1 VSQNQSSLAHP
12 SLHNCSL
19 RLYRSIATPNVWIP
33 SAKSMKQNT
42 GKEVRRRPRTV
53 YGGPYRSFR
62 FRKRP
67 LPDVP
72 GAVALAGAASA
83 RGANRRVRRPGG
95 STARHHARGS
105 NGAQRLGAE
114 VRRRWCR
121 GRACASIGPCA
132 GARTSTSAHEGA
144 GHAARQT
151 AVGVGA
157 WTPRRSGVGAGD
169 DDRRMT
175 PAAWPMNRQ
184 TSRANRPNR
193 PFRADSA

>member
-1 VSQNQSSLAHP
+1 MLVRYLLELLQDNENHVMSDWGQVVAGSNPVSPTRESVGQSRFSGW
-12 SLHNCSL
+12 
-19 RLYRSIATPNVWIP
+19 RSTRPATPSMARTNRKRTRLAFRSMTTADQASSIP
-33 SAKSMKQNT
+33 TSRK
-42 GKEVRRRPRTV
+42 VLCVV
-53 YGGPYRSFR
+53 YGVIAVAALIGTWSHIGPYLHSFTD
-62 FRKRP
+62 F
-67 LPDVP
+67 V
-72 GAVALAGAASA
+72 
-83 RGANRRVRRPGG
+83 
-95 STARHHARGS
+95 
-105 NGAQRLGAE
+105 GAE
-114 VRRRWCR
+114 
-121 GRACASIGPCA
+121 IGPCA

-175 PAAWPMNRQ
+175 PAAWPMNRR